1 MAAVPPCTQLGH
13 RLLVPWLPA
22 LHPPLS
28 SHHTLLRY
36 LSQSLPGPCAPALC
50 CRAVLG
56 RPTPSPRLTPG
67 LRAAGNA
74 EPQATHRPL
83 GSRVGAETDRGGL
96 PGPVPSRGV
105 YHTPY
110 THTHAVHTHITQH
123 NHTHTC
129 AHVHLTHTPCHIP
142 QPHTRARTPMCHND
156 THVYASPTLAQRP

>member
-74 EPQATHRPL
+74 EPQATHSPL

-129 AHVHLTHTPCHIP
+129 THTPHTHPMSHTTTTYACAHTHVP
-142 QPHTRARTPMCHND
+142 QRHTRVR
-156 THVYASPTLAQRP
+156 